1 MTAVRYLGYVTLHC
15 DLHVWLFNPERLS
28 GISSNVFEQEPSV
41 REPVPISNGFLS
53 IFSPQFCR

>member
-28 GISSNVFEQEPSV
+28 GNF
-41 REPVPISNGFLS
+41 
-53 IFSPQFCR
+53 